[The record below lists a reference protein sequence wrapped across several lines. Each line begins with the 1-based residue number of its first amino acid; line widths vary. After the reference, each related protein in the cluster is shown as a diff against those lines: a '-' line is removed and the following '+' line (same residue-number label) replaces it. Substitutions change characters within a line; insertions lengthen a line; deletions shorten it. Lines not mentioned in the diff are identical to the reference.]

1 MYPAFLTIHNLLR
14 WVVLIAGLVTVIR
27 AIAGLSGNRTWQRA
41 DDRAGLIYTV
51 AFDLQVLVG
60 LILFFALS
68 PITTRALGDFAA
80 AMGNTLMRYFT
91 VEHSLLMLV
100 ALVLAHVG
108 RTLSRRA
115 PTDRAKFRRGAIW
128 FTLSLI
134 VLLAAIPW
142 PFLNPGRPLFRLFGL
157 DF

>member
-1 MYPAFLTIHNLLR
+1 MYSAFLTIHNLLR
-14 WVVLIAGLVTVIR
+14 WVVVIAGLVAVIR
-27 AIAGLSGNRTWQRA
+27 AIAGLTGSRTWKRA

-60 LILFFALS
+60 LILYFALS

-80 AMGNTLMRYFT
+80 AMANGLMRYFA

-100 ALVLAHVG
+100 ALALAHVG
-108 RTLSRRA
+108 RSLARRA
-115 PTDRAKFRRGAIW
+115 VDDRAKFRRAAIG
-128 FTLSLI
+128 FTLSFL

-142 PFLNPGRPLFRLFGL
+142 PFLEPGRPLFRLFGL
-157 DF
+157 EF